1 LPYKTDKIEISPI
14 YFTLPNQTKLA
25 IFGALKREKSIKS
38 IGEVMKRSFVYL
50 SILGV
55 ALALMAFECSSAE
68 LTGAKLYINQKQY
81 DKAEE
86 ALLKEVA
93 KNPKS
98 DEGWFILAYQIYGEH
113 KGDYAKMLDAFDKSL
128 ASSPKYA
135 KEIADF
141 KKYYWATAFNKG
153 VSYFNNAAKATTP
166 DSMKMFF
173 GKAAEMFTNA
183 SLCQPDSVVNYTNL
197 AMVYINTN
205 ETEKAVAPLEK
216 AVKIGKSSEAY
227 SLLGQI
233 YLDNANKAKEAK
245 NDAEF
250 NVAVEKAIAVLDAG
264 RQKYPENGEILLR
277 YSNALVAANKMD
289 VAMAAFKTGVEKE
302 PDNKYYR
309 YNYGVVLLNS
319 ANFAEAEIQFKKA
332 IELDAKYANAIYNL
346 GVTYVKWGTS
356 FREIAEKKNEAVDE
370 AKIKEKFTLALPHI
384 KAYLELNPK
393 EPALWDLLGK
403 IYANLGMKAESDEA
417 FKKADEVR

>member
-1 LPYKTDKIEISPI
+1 
-14 YFTLPNQTKLA
+14 
-25 IFGALKREKSIKS
+25 
-38 IGEVMKRSFVYL
+38 MKRSFVYL

-81 DKAEE
+81 DKAKD
-86 ALLKEVA
+86 ALLKEVQ

-98 DEGWFILAYQIYGEH
+98 DEGWFILGYQIYGEH
-113 KGDYAKMLDAFDKSL
+113 EADYANMLDAFDKSL
-128 ASSPKYA
+128 AASPKFA
-135 KEIADF
+135 KEIGDF

-153 VSYFNNAAKATTP
+153 VGLFNNAAKATTP
-166 DSMKMFF
+166 DSMKMLF
-173 GKAAEMFTNA
+173 GKAAEMFNNA
-183 SLCQPDSVVNYTNL
+183 ALCQPDSVVNYTNL
-197 AMVYINTN
+197 AMVYINT
-205 ETEKAVAPLEK
+205 ADYASAIAPLEK
-216 AVKIGKSSEAY
+216 AVKIGKAAEAY

-233 YLDNANKAKEAK
+233 YLENANKAKEAK

-250 NVAVEKAIAVLDAG
+250 NTTIEKAITVLDAG

-277 YSNALVAANKMD
+277 YSNALIAANKMD
-289 VAMAAFKTGVEKE
+289 VALAAFKLGVEKE
-302 PDNKYYR
+302 PENKYYR
-309 YNYGVVLLNS
+309 YNYGVVLLNGNNY
-319 ANFAEAEIQFKKA
+319 ADAETQFKKA
-332 IELDAKYANAIYNL
+332 IELDSKYANAIYNL

-356 FREIAEKKNEAVDE
+356 FREEAEKKGESADE

-384 KAYLELNPK
+384 KAYLDLNPK